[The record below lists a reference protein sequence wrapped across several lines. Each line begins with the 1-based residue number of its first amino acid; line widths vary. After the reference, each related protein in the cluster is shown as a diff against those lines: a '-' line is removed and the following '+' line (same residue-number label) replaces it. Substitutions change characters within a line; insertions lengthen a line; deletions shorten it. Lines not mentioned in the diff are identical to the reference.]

1 MESLCVFLL
10 IRIISGHVFFAYSDQ
25 SISLQY
31 DLPGCF
37 KEKKGE
43 NEMELPLYYKPT
55 KKYVFLLFILN
66 DMQRC
71 IEVNRLP
78 LRNRFRRL
86 KEGVNY

>member
-1 MESLCVFLL
+1 MESLSVFLL
-10 IRIISGHVFFAYSDQ
+10 IRIISGDLLFAYSNQ

-31 DLPGCF
+31 DLPACL

-43 NEMELPLYYKPT
+43 NEMELPLHWKPT

-71 IEVNRLP
+71 IEANWFP
-78 LRNRFRRL
+78 LRNRFRWL